1 MLATQL
7 QLRQARHEASQL
19 ELVKTAQAD
28 EIKALHAKLD
38 ELQEVHKSTS
48 NELTDVTALR
58 AELAELKLHQ
68 QTHEALTAEN
78 QNVWAEQ
85 EQDLE
90 RKRKVSSVLYLSQ

>member
-58 AELAELKLHQ
+58 AELAELKLVFYFQLKESLPPHPIHIPPPASAPLGG
-68 QTHEALTAEN
+68 HEWSGAAP
-78 QNVWAEQ
+78 
-85 EQDLE
+85 
-90 RKRKVSSVLYLSQ
+90 